1 MAMSAC
7 PTREDEVIDAIAD
20 AARQGGTLAII
31 GSGSKD
37 GIGAPIE
44 AKTLSLKQLSGVVD
58 YDPAELVLTVKPG
71 TLLREVETLIAA
83 SGQMLAFEPFD
94 HGPIFGSSTASAT
107 IGGVVAAAVA
117 GSQRL
122 SSGGARDHLLGFRAI
137 SGRGE
142 RFVAGAKVVK
152 NVTGYDLP
160 KLAAGSWGRLFAMT
174 ELTLK
179 VLPRPRVSATRVIEG
194 LNDAAA
200 IRAMAAAMGS
210 GAAVAAAAHIPGAV
224 RKGTS
229 LTAFR
234 MQGFD
239 SSVAARCSILETL
252 LREVGRVETLG
263 VDEAVAFWSDMR
275 TLAPLGNEKP
285 LWRINVAPRA
295 ACAVIAALQS
305 ESTRYLLDW
314 AGGLIWMIYRGD
326 PHKVREVAL
335 GAGGHAML
343 VRADEAL
350 RAAIPALHPPAT
362 GVAALEER
370 IRRAFDPA
378 GVFETG
384 RFSVPARTTE
394 PGH

>member
-1 MAMSAC
+1 
-7 PTREDEVIDAIAD
+7 
-20 AARQGGTLAII
+20 
-31 GSGSKD
+31 
-37 GIGAPIE
+37 
-44 AKTLSLKQLSGVVD
+44 
-58 YDPAELVLTVKPG
+58 
-71 TLLREVETLIAA
+71 
-83 SGQMLAFEPFD
+83 
-94 HGPIFGSSTASAT
+94 
-107 IGGVVAAAVA
+107 
-117 GSQRL
+117 
-122 SSGGARDHLLGFRAI
+122 
-137 SGRGE
+137 
-142 RFVAGAKVVK
+142 
-152 NVTGYDLP
+152 
-160 KLAAGSWGRLFAMT
+160 
-174 ELTLK
+174 
-179 VLPRPRVSATRVIEG
+179 
-194 LNDAAA
+194 
-200 IRAMAAAMGS
+200 
-210 GAAVAAAAHIPGAV
+210 
-224 RKGTS
+224 
-229 LTAFR
+229 